1 MNVVIINHS
10 DTAGGAAVVSLRLV
24 HALRQEGVDAR
35 MLVVDRQGIDV
46 YAQPMGD
53 ALGNKKNF
61 LLERLGI
68 YLHNGFDRSTLFQV
82 DTCTHG
88 VDASQHPWVR
98 EADVVVLAWVNQG
111 TLSLKG
117 IERIHKLG
125 KPIVWVMHD
134 MWNATGVCHHAYD
147 CRKYQH
153 TCQAC
158 PLLGSKGRDLSTR
171 TQRRKAALYS
181 RVPIHFVAV
190 SHWLE
195 DTCRHSSLMAH
206 SQVSVIPNA
215 FPVSDFDYHRLPC
228 DGYLDLPAGRSVVI
242 MGARRL
248 DEGVKGFDQLIAAT
262 QHIAS
267 HKPALASRLH
277 LLLYGG
283 IARKELLEQL
293 ALPYTY
299 VGTVA
304 SRDMLSQL
312 YRHSD
317 IVLSTSLYETLP
329 GTLIEGQASGCIPV
343 TYGKGGQADI
353 VDHLKSGYIAAYKS
367 PQSLAQGL
375 EWAAGQP
382 VSREALHREVERKF
396 AAQAVARQYID
407 LFERLLHSKQQEL
420 HSSTI

>member
-158 PLLGSKGRDLSTR
+158 PLLGTKGRDLSTR

-215 FPVSDFDYHRLPC
+215 FPVADFDYHRLPC

-248 DEGVKGFDQLIAAT
+248 DEG
-262 QHIAS
+262 
-267 HKPALASRLH
+267 
-277 LLLYGG
+277 
-283 IARKELLEQL
+283 
-293 ALPYTY
+293 
-299 VGTVA
+299 
-304 SRDMLSQL
+304 
-312 YRHSD
+312 
-317 IVLSTSLYETLP
+317 
-329 GTLIEGQASGCIPV
+329 
-343 TYGKGGQADI
+343 
-353 VDHLKSGYIAAYKS
+353 
-367 PQSLAQGL
+367 
-375 EWAAGQP
+375 
-382 VSREALHREVERKF
+382 
-396 AAQAVARQYID
+396 
-407 LFERLLHSKQQEL
+407 
-420 HSSTI
+420 

>member
-1 MNVVIINHS
+1 M
-10 DTAGGAAVVSLRLV
+10 
-24 HALRQEGVDAR
+24 AR
-35 MLVVDRQGIDV
+35 
-46 YAQPMGD
+46 
-53 ALGNKKNF
+53 
-61 LLERLGI
+61 
-68 YLHNGFDRSTLFQV
+68 
-82 DTCTHG
+82 
-88 VDASQHPWVR
+88 
-98 EADVVVLAWVNQG
+98 
-111 TLSLKG
+111 
-117 IERIHKLG
+117 
-125 KPIVWVMHD
+125 
-134 MWNATGVCHHAYD
+134 
-147 CRKYQH
+147 
-153 TCQAC
+153 
-158 PLLGSKGRDLSTR
+158 
-171 TQRRKAALYS
+171 
-181 RVPIHFVAV
+181 
-190 SHWLE
+190 
-195 DTCRHSSLMAH
+195 

-215 FPVSDFDYHRLPC
+215 FPVADFDYHRLPC

-283 IARKELLEQL
+283 IAREELLGQL

-407 LFERLLHSKQQEL
+407 LFERLLHGRQQEL

>member
-1 MNVVIINHS
+1 MNVVIINRS

-24 HALRQEGVDAR
+24 HALRQAGIDAR
-35 MLVVDRQGIDV
+35 MLVVDRQDIDV

-53 ALGNKKNF
+53 ALSNKKNF

-68 YLHNGFDRSTLFQV
+68 YLHNGFNRRTLFQV

-147 CRKYQH
+147 CTKYQD

-158 PLLGSKGRDLSTR
+158 PLLGTKGRDLSTR
-171 TQRRKAALYS
+171 TQRRKAKLYS

-195 DTCRHSSLMAH
+195 SVCRRSSLMAG

-215 FPVSDFDYHRLPC
+215 FPVADFDYHRLPG
-228 DGYLDLPAGRSVVI
+228 DGYLDLPGDDRRVVI

-267 HKPALASRLH
+267 HKPELARRLH

-283 IARKELLEQL
+283 IAREELLAQL
-293 ALPYTY
+293 ALPHTY
-299 VGTVA
+299 VGPVT

-367 PQSLAQGL
+367 PESLAQGL
-375 EWAAGQP
+375 EWAASLP
-382 VSREALHREVERKF
+382 VSREALHHEVERKF
-396 AAQAVARQYID
+396 AAPIVARQYID
-407 LFERLLHSKQQEL
+407 LFESLLHDGGQ
-420 HSSTI
+420 